1 MLRPCEMMYCIIGQA
16 SLPSPLV
23 MIRRMGLVDR
33 MDNVV
38 ERDAIMP
45 YPTTDAFLKK
55 LSGGEVAPSPK
66 VWENSCHG

>member
-38 ERDAIMP
+38 ERDTIMP
-45 YPTTDAFLKK
+45 YPMTDAFLKK
-55 LSGGEVAPSPK
+55 ALWRRSCAKSEGLGE
-66 VWENSCHG
+66 

>member
-1 MLRPCEMMYCIIGQA
+1 MMYCIIGQA
-16 SLPSPLV
+16 PLPSTLV
-23 MIRRMGLVDR
+23 MIRRKSLVDR

-38 ERDAIMP
+38 EKDTIMP